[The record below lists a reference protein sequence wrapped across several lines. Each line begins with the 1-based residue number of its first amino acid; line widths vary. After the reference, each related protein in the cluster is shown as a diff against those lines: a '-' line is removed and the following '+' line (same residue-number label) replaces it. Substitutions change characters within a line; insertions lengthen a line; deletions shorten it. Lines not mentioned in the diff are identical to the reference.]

1 MTSRPVRLRD
11 AGRGLALAAL
21 LLYTLNM
28 RGPITALAPVIG
40 DVSADLHLT
49 AAAAGLLTGAPVL
62 VFALTTPLAAAFV
75 VRRGTA
81 LAVTASLLS
90 VLVGTVLRTTDGF
103 AAALTGTVLIGL
115 GISVGNVAVPVVIAR
130 DFSSG
135 VARVTGVTTASMN
148 VGAVLTTMGM
158 APLAA
163 LVGWRWAL
171 ASWVVVTVGAL
182 AVWWRVHGA
191 AARAAHGEEHDEA
204 PRTGGSAPDEST
216 PDEPTHDEPTH
227 DEPLHGDARSARHGG
242 PRPAT
247 VAVPSVWRRPVTWL
261 LAVTFA
267 TQASS
272 YYALSAWLPSIL
284 HDDAGL
290 SVTGSGAAAA
300 LFQAFGIA
308 GSLLAPLALHRLHP
322 RAVTLGIA
330 ALWLVMPVG
339 LALAPGGWPA
349 WTSAAGVAQAANY
362 VVIMS
367 VVAIVA
373 GSPAA
378 AARMSAIVQ
387 TCGYVMAGVW
397 PSVLGAIH
405 SATGGWRVS
414 LAVVTACL
422 VVMAVLHTI
431 AIGALIRHRAGS
443 SGTSARLASAVSGGE
458 S

>member
-1 MTSRPVRLRD
+1 MTSSPVRLRD
-11 AGRGLALAAL
+11 TGRGLVLSAL
-21 LLYTLNM
+21 LLYTVNM
-28 RGPITALAPVIG
+28 RGPVTALAPVIG

-103 AAALTGTVLIGL
+103 PAALTGTVLIGL

-148 VGAVLTTMGM
+148 VGAVLTTVGM

-171 ASWVVVTVGAL
+171 VSWVVVTVAAL
-182 AVWWRVHGA
+182 AVWWRVYGA
-191 AARAAHGEEHDEA
+191 AARSGQGEEYDERAGAAGHDE
-204 PRTGGSAPDEST
+204 
-216 PDEPTHDEPTH
+216 
-227 DEPLHGDARSARHGG
+227 

-247 VAVPSVWRRPVTWL
+247 AGLPSVWRRPVTWL
-261 LAVTFA
+261 LAVVFA
-267 TQASS
+267 AQASS

-300 LFQAFGIA
+300 LFQAFGIV
-308 GSLLAPLALHRLHP
+308 GSLLAPIALHRLHP

-330 ALWLVMPVG
+330 ALWLVMPLG
-339 LALAPGGWPA
+339 LAFAPGGWPA
-349 WTSAAGVAQAANY
+349 WTSAAGVAQASNY
-362 VVIMS
+362 VVIIS
-367 VVAIVA
+367 VISIVA

-397 PSVLGAIH
+397 PSVLGAVH
-405 SATGGWRVS
+405 TATDGWRVP
-414 LAVVTACL
+414 LYVVTACL
-422 VVMAVLHTI
+422 VVMAVLHTV

-443 SGTSARLASAVSGGE
+443 AGRSARLASVSEGE